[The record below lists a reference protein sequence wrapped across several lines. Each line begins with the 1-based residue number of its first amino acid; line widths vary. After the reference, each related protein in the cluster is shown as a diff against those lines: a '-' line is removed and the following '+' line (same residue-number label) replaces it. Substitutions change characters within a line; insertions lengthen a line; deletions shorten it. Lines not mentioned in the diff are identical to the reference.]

1 LKIFTFITLLFINC
15 FVVAQTPLENAS
27 ENELLDKLVPR
38 APMTRGLGRNL
49 VPEQQAEKTPI
60 SVDLVIAFEF
70 DSAKLRAESLPLL
83 NNLAKV
89 MENEQLKQSTFNIE
103 GHTDSVGNPSYNLK
117 LSKNRALS
125 VVNYLTNQG
134 VNKKRLVAIGKGGA
148 DPFNLS
154 DPQAPENRRV
164 KVVLNQ

>member
-1 LKIFTFITLLFINC
+1 LFISC
-15 FVVAQTPLENAS
+15 FAVAQKPLENAS
-27 ENELLDKLVPR
+27 ESELLEKLVPR
-38 APMTRGLGRNL
+38 GPVTRSLGRNL
-49 VPEQQAEKTPI
+49 VPEQQTEKNPI

-70 DSAKLRAESLPLL
+70 DSVKLRAESLPLL

-89 MENEQLKQSTFNIE
+89 MQNEQLKQNTFNIE
-103 GHTDSVGNPSYNLK
+103 GHTDAVGNPNYNLK
-117 LSKNRALS
+117 LSINRALS

-134 VNKKRLVAIGKGGA
+134 VEKKRLVAIGKGGV
-148 DPFNLS
+148 DPLNLS